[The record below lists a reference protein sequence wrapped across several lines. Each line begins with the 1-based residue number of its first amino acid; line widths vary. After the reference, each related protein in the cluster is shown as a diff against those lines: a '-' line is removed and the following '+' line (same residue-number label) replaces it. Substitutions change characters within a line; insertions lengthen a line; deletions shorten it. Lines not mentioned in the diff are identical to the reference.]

1 MLQGRLFS
9 YGDAQRYRLG
19 VNAEQIPVNK
29 PRCPFHAYH
38 RDGAMRVDGN
48 YGATKGYE
56 PNSYG
61 EWKDSPHMK
70 EPPLKASGNGEI
82 YNYNEREY
90 DDDYYS
96 QPGDLFRLMPADE
109 QQLLFENTARAMG
122 DSELFIKQ
130 RHTRNCYKA
139 AVSYTHL
146 DVYKR
151 QQKRYFATDRTD
163 IHTLEEAIKGADV
176 FLGLSK
182 GNVLSQD
189 MVRSMAPMP
198 IVFALANPTPEISY
212 EDAMSARPDV
222 LMATGRSDYPNQINN
237 VIGFPYIFRGALDT
251 QAKAI
256 NEEMK
261 IAAVHACLL
270 YTSRCV

>member
-1 MLQGRLFS
+1 MEQAAFNPMNIVDGIGLSPDKMLQGRLFS

-61 EWKDSPHMK
+61 EWQDSPDMK
-70 EPPLKASGNGEI
+70 EPPLKVTGEV

-96 QPGDLFRLMPADE
+96 QPGDLFRLMPAEE

-122 DSELFIKQ
+122 DAELFIKQ
-130 RHTRNCYKA
+130 RHVRNCYKA
-139 AVSYTHL
+139 DPAY
-146 DVYKR
+146 
-151 QQKRYFATDRTD
+151 
-163 IHTLEEAIKGADV
+163 G
-176 FLGLSK
+176 
-182 GNVLSQD
+182 
-189 MVRSMAPMP
+189 
-198 IVFALANPTPEISY
+198 
-212 EDAMSARPDV
+212 
-222 LMATGRSDYPNQINN
+222 TG
-237 VIGFPYIFRGALDT
+237 V
-251 QAKAI
+251 AKALGI
-256 NEEMK
+256 DLQEALKE
-261 IAAVHACLL
+261 
-270 YTSRCV
+270 

>member
-19 VNAEQIPVNK
+19 VNSEQIPVNK

-139 AVSYTHL
+139 DPAY
-146 DVYKR
+146 
-151 QQKRYFATDRTD
+151 
-163 IHTLEEAIKGADV
+163 GAGV
-176 FLGLSK
+176 
-182 GNVLSQD
+182 
-189 MVRSMAPMP
+189 
-198 IVFALANPTPEISY
+198 
-212 EDAMSARPDV
+212 
-222 LMATGRSDYPNQINN
+222 
-237 VIGFPYIFRGALDT
+237 
-251 QAKAI
+251 AKALGI
-256 NEEMK
+256 DLQEALKE
-261 IAAVHACLL
+261 
-270 YTSRCV
+270 